1 MNEQETECLPDYS
14 YDRIADRATEQE
26 IRQLA
31 SPHFYHFVE
40 SSPQYRTKTD
50 NHLVHAY
57 LRGDNQAFNEIVYR
71 HHPTLYRVA
80 KRYATNQ
87 ADAEDILQEALLRA
101 SRYLENYRG
110 ECKLRTWLYR
120 LVVNAAYDHT
130 HRSYQHE
137 YVAVDDPEFHNECT
151 KQLSH
156 DPLAHLAD
164 SMTVTNAVNALP
176 EDHRE
181 AIILMDYQGYNVEQV
196 AVMQHT
202 KPGTV
207 KSRRARARNQLKDML
222 RRQAS

>member
-14 YDRIADRATEQE
+14 YDRVADRATEQE

-156 DPLAHLAD
+156 DPLAHRNRPAPPAMPRLGSPRPLPSRQHPPPRQTVLPPALQNPVPALRPPAAPRRA
-164 SMTVTNAVNALP
+164 VTNMPCLCFCP
-176 EDHRE
+176 CSH
-181 AIILMDYQGYNVEQV
+181 
-196 AVMQHT
+196 
-202 KPGTV
+202 
-207 KSRRARARNQLKDML
+207 
-222 RRQAS
+222 